1 MDFIEKVVGLMSG
14 KTAQAD
20 ASAAAAPEPAEQ
32 PQDAPAADA
41 AEQDAVQEQKTYTQ
55 EEMESLFAE
64 RKKEWQAEQDAQE
77 QERLRG
83 LPETERLKQEQLSKD
98 AKIAS
103 LEAELSRRDLQAD
116 AVAKLEKEGFP
127 VGLANLL
134 TYTDQE
140 SMEKSLECVQEIFKA
155 SLEAA
160 VKERL
165 RGRTPEGLGGAA
177 TRLNMISDPFAR
189 AFSEAFK
196 K

>member
-83 LPETERLKQEQLSKD
+83 LPEAERLKQEQLSKD

-177 TRLNMISDPFAR
+177 TRLNMISDPFVR
-189 AFSEAFK
+189 AFSDAFK